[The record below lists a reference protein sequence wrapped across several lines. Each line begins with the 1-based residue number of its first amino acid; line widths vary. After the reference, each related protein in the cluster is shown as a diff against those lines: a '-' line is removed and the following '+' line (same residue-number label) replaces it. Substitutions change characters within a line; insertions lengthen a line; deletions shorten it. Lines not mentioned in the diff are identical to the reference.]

1 MRNRP
6 LSPQDL
12 ADRWGIPTGAL
23 ALWRQHGKG
32 PCFIQVERLI
42 RYPVAEV
49 EAFEHRMKNERSW
62 KKRVPVTAFME
73 MPSKQIGRLRRSKFS
88 EKKSQS
94 IIQTY
99 LNQLSDR
106 RPISYQRKAI
116 ADFKILMTLSITSR
130 NSDEIEIGDD
140 TEDLTPEVLFVD
152 LINNLEKT
160 SALVNAVL
168 DQACSKLRHLN
179 RTKLLRAVDNFGDMI
194 TRRRVNALL
203 CNDFKSGTRN

>member
-12 ADRWGIPTGAL
+12 ADRWGIPTGTL

-130 NSDEIEIGDD
+130 DSDEIELGDH
-140 TEDLTPEVLFVD
+140 TENLTPEVLFVD

-160 SALVNAVL
+160 NALVNAVL
-168 DQACSKLRHLN
+168 DQACSTVSYTHL
-179 RTKLLRAVDNFGDMI
+179 TLPTICSV
-194 TRRRVNALL
+194 
-203 CNDFKSGTRN
+203 

>member
-1 MRNRP
+1 MLNRP
-6 LSPQDL
+6 LSSQDL
-12 ADRWGIPTGAL
+12 ADRWGIPTGTL

-32 PCFIQVERLI
+32 PCFIQVGRLI

-49 EAFEHRMKNERSW
+49 EAFERRMKNERSW
-62 KKRVPVTAFME
+62 SKRISVTSFME
-73 MPSKQIGRLRRSKFS
+73 MPTKKIGRLRRSKFS
-88 EKKSQS
+88 EKKSQA

-99 LNQLSDR
+99 LTHLSDR
-106 RPISYQRKAI
+106 QPTCCQRKAI
-116 ADFKILMTLSITSR
+116 DDFRTLMTLSITSR
-130 NSDEIEIGDD
+130 DSDEIELGDHR
-140 TEDLTPEVLFVD
+140 ENLTPEVLFVD

-179 RTKLLRAVDNFGDMI
+179 RPELLRAVDNFGDMV

-203 CNDFKSGTRN
+203 FHNFKSGIRN

>member
-1 MRNRP
+1 MLNRP

-12 ADRWGIPTGAL
+12 ADRWGVPTGAL
-23 ALWRQHGKG
+23 AFWRQHGKG
-32 PCFIQVERLI
+32 PCFIQVGRLI

-49 EAFEHRMKNERSW
+49 VAFERRMKNERSW
-62 KKRVPVTAFME
+62 SKLIPVTAFME
-73 MPSKQIGRLRRSKFS
+73 MPHKKIGRLRRSNFS
-88 EKKSQS
+88 EKKSQA

-99 LNQLSDR
+99 LTHLSDR
-106 RPISYQRKAI
+106 LPTCCQQKAI
-116 ADFKILMTLSITSR
+116 DDFRTLMTLSITSR
-130 NSDEIEIGDD
+130 DSDEIELGDH
-140 TEDLTPEVLFVD
+140 TENLTPEVLFVD

-179 RTKLLRAVDNFGDMI
+179 RPELLRAVDNFGDMV

-203 CNDFKSGTRN
+203 FHNFKSGIRN

>member
-1 MRNRP
+1 MLNRP

-12 ADRWGIPTGAL
+12 ADRWGVPTGAL

-32 PCFIQVERLI
+32 PCFIQVGRLI

-49 EAFEHRMKNERSW
+49 VAFERRMKNERSW
-62 KKRVPVTAFME
+62 SKLIPVTAFME
-73 MPSKQIGRLRRSKFS
+73 MPHKKIGRLRRSNFS
-88 EKKSQS
+88 EKKSQA

-99 LNQLSDR
+99 LTHLSDR
-106 RPISYQRKAI
+106 LPTCCQQKAI
-116 ADFKILMTLSITSR
+116 DDFRTLMTLSITSR
-130 NSDEIEIGDD
+130 DSDEIELGDH
-140 TEDLTPEVLFVD
+140 TENLTPEVLFVD

-179 RTKLLRAVDNFGDMI
+179 RPELLRAVDNFGDMV

-203 CNDFKSGTRN
+203 FHNFKSGIRN